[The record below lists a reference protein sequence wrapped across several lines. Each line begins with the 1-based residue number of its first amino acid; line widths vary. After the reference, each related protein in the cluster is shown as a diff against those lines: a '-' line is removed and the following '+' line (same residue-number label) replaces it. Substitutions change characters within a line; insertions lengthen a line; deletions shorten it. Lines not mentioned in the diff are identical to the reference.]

1 MASSTNHRCAPATT
15 PLVSLQFLPGVLQW
29 RDRQERAA
37 PAAGACR
44 WTWRA
49 LAAHHPVDS
58 KVPPLRHPRRSPP
71 RPGSGRSARGARG
84 VPQLAARLQAPR
96 PRSTQRRCSR
106 PAPADHSRCKLQAAS
121 RFAGFTCVSNGSAR
135 HSASGLTCTVK
146 LPGETPVGSLASNY
160 GCATPSRLY
169 LCTGGSQRE
178 LVATFSQLR
187 VRHVPRAIT
196 LGNGGAHPLRVS
208 STRPSAYATPCLPV
222 PA

>member
-1 MASSTNHRCAPATT
+1 MSLYRPRPEYATHSEIGSPTVPYCSMPLLGQGRTTHRQLSSCVGQLRKSHRHQLTYTPKTQNQRIWRTSTNHRCAPATT

-121 RFAGFTCVSNGSAR
+121 RVAGFTCVSNGSAR

-146 LPGETPVGSLASNY
+146 LPGETPVG
-160 GCATPSRLY
+160 
-169 LCTGGSQRE
+169 
-178 LVATFSQLR
+178 
-187 VRHVPRAIT
+187 
-196 LGNGGAHPLRVS
+196 
-208 STRPSAYATPCLPV
+208 
-222 PA
+222 